1 MSTVRRGILAL
12 ALAWC
17 AVGVFSTTTADAE
30 TPAGIEH
37 IESMN
42 VDLTVAPD
50 GLLSVKEDIV
60 YDFGAN
66 DRHGIFRDLVTRE
79 IYGTSGKYDRV
90 YRINVLDVSSPTGAP
105 AQLKKSSSG
114 RYLHLRIGNPD
125 RTVRGTQRYVIE
137 YTVRGAPTAYPNHDE
152 LYWDAV
158 GLQWPVR
165 IDRADIAV
173 HMPGPVT
180 KIACYTGPA
189 GSGLPCDRA
198 RKLRTGAIFG
208 ESDLASLSGVSVV
221 VGVPKGVIQP
231 EPRPILDKR
240 WNLNDAFAR
249 RADTLIPAGVLLLL
263 CVGGVLAL
271 VWRRGRDR
279 RYVGSAVDQAMGN
292 ATGADEPIPLLH
304 ERAGPV
310 EFVPPDRVRPG
321 QVGVLADEN
330 ANLLD
335 ITATIIDLAVRGHL
349 RITELP
355 ATGLLRRTHDYELQL
370 IDATIDRTLLPYEH
384 QIMAALFKTGT
395 TVTLSDLKYKF
406 RADLREIRDAM
417 YDDALAQGWF
427 LHRPDKVRAAW
438 VAAGIGAFLLGVGL
452 TILLA
457 AFTTYGLLGLAVLL
471 GGFLLLALARRM
483 PARTAKGSAMLSRIR
498 GFRRLFDEGDEDLR
512 SRFAEQ
518 HGIFSEYLPYAIVF
532 GCADRWAHVFEG
544 LDQEVL
550 ETTGWYSG
558 QNGVLSALV
567 LAHAMDDF
575 GTVAT
580 GTMYASQ
587 PSSSGSSGFS
597 GGFSGGG
604 GGGGGGGSW

>member
-1 MSTVRRGILAL
+1 MRRLVVLAIASCAF
-12 ALAWC
+12 AL
-17 AVGVFSTTTADAE
+17 FSWSPATAE

-37 IESMN
+37 VESMT

-50 GLLSVKEDIV
+50 GLLTVKEDIV
-60 YDFGAN
+60 YDFPSS
-66 DRHGIFRDLVTRE
+66 RHGIFRDLVASE
-79 IYGTSGKYDRV
+79 VYGKSGKYDRV
-90 YRINVLDVSSPTGAP
+90 YRIKVLRVSSPSGAP
-105 AQLKKSSSG
+105 AQVKSSRQG
-114 RYLHLRIGNPD
+114 RYLHLRIGNPNH
-125 RTVRGTQRYVIE
+125 TVTGTQRYTIE

-158 GLQWPVR
+158 GLQWNVP
-165 IDRADIAV
+165 IDRADVAV

-189 GSGLPCDRA
+189 GSGLPCDRS

-208 ESDLASLSGVSVV
+208 ESDLASFEGVSVV

-231 EPRPILDKR
+231 EPQPILEKR

-249 RADTLIPAGVLLLL
+249 RTDTLVPTALLLLL
-263 CVGGVLAL
+263 CVGGVFAL

-292 ATGADEPIPLLH
+292 TSGEEEPMPLLH

-310 EFVPPDRVRPG
+310 EFVPPDGVRPG
-321 QVGVLADEN
+321 QIGVLADEN

-335 ITATIIDLAVRGHL
+335 VTATIIDLAVRGHL
-349 RITELP
+349 RISELP
-355 ATGLLRRTHDYELQL
+355 GTGMFHRKHDYELQL
-370 IDATIDRTLLPYEH
+370 IDTAVDAKLLPYER
-384 QIMAALFKTGT
+384 QIMTALFKSGT
-395 TVTLSDLKYKF
+395 TVSLSDLKYKF
-406 RADLREIRDAM
+406 RTDLGKIRDAM
-417 YDDALAQGWF
+417 YNDALAQGWF

-438 VAAGIGAFLLGVGL
+438 VAAGIGAFLLGVGV

-457 AFTTYGLLGLAVLL
+457 AFTTYGLLGLAVAI
-471 GGFLLLALARRM
+471 GGFLLLAFARKM
-483 PARTAKGSAMLSRIR
+483 PARTARGSAMLSRIR

-532 GCADRWAHVFEG
+532 GCTDRWARVFEG
-544 LDQEVL
+544 LDQEAL
-550 ETTGWYSG
+550 GTTGWYAG
-558 QNGVLSALV
+558 HNGMLNAIV
-567 LAHAMDDF
+567 LANAMDDF